1 MATMP
6 NNGSFDKSSGA
17 IIFKRSP
24 ELKELKELKKEI
36 KDIQSKLDC
45 IMRYLSIES
54 EEQPDENT
62 EKHDP

>member
-1 MATMP
+1 MP
-6 NNGSFDKSSGA
+6 NNGSLDQSSGA

-54 EEQPDENT
+54 EEQPDESN
-62 EKHDP
+62 EKPDP

>member
-1 MATMP
+1 MP
-6 NNGSFDKSSGA
+6 NNGSLDQSSGA

-54 EEQPDENT
+54 EEQPDESI

>member
-1 MATMP
+1 MP
-6 NNGSFDKSSGA
+6 NNGSLDQSSGA

-54 EEQPDENT
+54 EEQPDENI

>member
-1 MATMP
+1 MP
-6 NNGSFDKSSGA
+6 NNGSFDQSSGA